1 MPVRMKLP
9 VLPVYYY
16 HDHFT
21 EMLFFVSETYGP
33 VLTDR
38 HRAFVEKFKT
48 LSKDAQCLL
57 IRMINR
63 SGRIFRLGAFRY
75 AEINDALSALEELR
89 NCNLVRALVEAD
101 YADFILCHAKE
112 ALIKGGKDAG
122 LADIRTSWSK
132 AKLIKYFLANVTF
145 KTAHDYCGGSEFI
158 ALSDTEPVEF
168 MLYLYF
174 GKMEDDLKNFALR
187 DLGIIRTNK
196 NANLSARFTDEA
208 EARACFHYSRLL
220 DRLETNSEE
229 VYRSAITAMLD
240 GPQCTTD
247 YASDL
252 RNKAAHRVGLY
263 FEKQH
268 ESVLAIQLYRAGSSA
283 DCNERLARLLYA
295 SGDKIGAEDLLR
307 RMIDD
312 PASDDEL
319 MFASDFYARKFGGQR
334 TGACTSLLRAGST
347 ITVDDAWRGNPEG
360 GVAGVLRRQG
370 HKVYHTENT
379 LWHCLFGLLF
389 WDELFETGQ
398 LHSGFDWMPQCLKN
412 KTFMRSFGQQIEGK
426 LAAVESGTA
435 LPLLLRSVAAH
446 WGKPNGIFAW
456 DHVDMDALRALLHAC
471 PSGVAAML
479 RLMGEGYQAM
489 RDGFPDLMTEKG
501 EAISFVEV
509 KPEGDVIRRNQLT
522 RLRQLNNVGIQAEIA
537 RVDFRFDP
545 EQDYVVVDIE
555 TTGSWS
561 NGDRITEI
569 GAVKIRN
576 HEVVGEWH
584 SLINPQRSIPA
595 NITRLTGINSEM
607 AQGAPAFEEV
617 ADSFMQFMGEGIF
630 VAHSVNFD
638 YGFISYEYERLQRRF
653 RFPKLCT
660 CAGMR
665 RRYPGHK
672 SYSLGN
678 LCETYNIELKDHHR
692 ALCDARAAAQ
702 LLNLINQQ
710 RDGRPETSGIAA

>member
-1 MPVRMKLP
+1 MPVRMKLQ

-21 EMLFFVSETYGP
+21 EMLFFVSEIYGP
-33 VLTDR
+33 VLNAR
-38 HRAFVEKFKT
+38 HRAFIETFKT

-63 SGRIFRLGAFRY
+63 RGHIFRHGAFRY
-75 AEINDALSALEELR
+75 AEIADARSALEELR
-89 NCNLVRALVEAD
+89 NSNLVRALVEGD

-122 LADIRTSWSK
+122 LADIRTSLSK

-145 KTAHDYCGGSEFI
+145 KTAHDHCGGGEFI
-158 ALSDTEPVEF
+158 ALGDTEPVEF

-174 GKMEDDLKNFALR
+174 GKTEDNLKNFALR

-268 ESVLAIQLYRAGSSA
+268 ESALAIQLYRAGYSA

-295 SGDKIGAEDLLR
+295 SGDKVGSEDLLR

-347 ITVDDAWRGNPEG
+347 ITVDDAWRGNPEA
-360 GVAGVLRRQG
+360 GVAGMLRRQG

-379 LWHCLFGLLF
+379 LWHALFGLLF

-412 KTFMRSFGQQIEGK
+412 KTFMRAFGQQIESK
-426 LAAVESGTA
+426 LAAVQSRTA
-435 LPLLLRSVAAH
+435 LPPILRSVAAH
-446 WGKPNGIFAW
+446 WAKPNGIFAW

-471 PSGVAAML
+471 PCGVAAML
-479 RLMGEGYQAM
+479 RLMGEDYQAM
-489 RDGFPDLMTEKG
+489 RDGFPDLMTENC
-501 EAISFVEV
+501 EAVSFVEV
-509 KPEGDVIRRNQLT
+509 KAEGDVIRRNQLT
-522 RLRQLNNVGIQAEIA
+522 RLRQLNNAGI
-537 RVDFRFDP
+537 
-545 EQDYVVVDIE
+545 
-555 TTGSWS
+555 
-561 NGDRITEI
+561 
-569 GAVKIRN
+569 
-576 HEVVGEWH
+576 
-584 SLINPQRSIPA
+584 
-595 NITRLTGINSEM
+595 
-607 AQGAPAFEEV
+607 
-617 ADSFMQFMGEGIF
+617 
-630 VAHSVNFD
+630 
-638 YGFISYEYERLQRRF
+638 
-653 RFPKLCT
+653 
-660 CAGMR
+660 
-665 RRYPGHK
+665 
-672 SYSLGN
+672 
-678 LCETYNIELKDHHR
+678 
-692 ALCDARAAAQ
+692 
-702 LLNLINQQ
+702 
-710 RDGRPETSGIAA
+710 